1 MQVFDRMHAN
11 FISLLYLDSV
21 YYPERSVNYIW
32 GGWLALLWGHNTASY
47 SLYMGWHQRDR
58 LMIPMLCDQRILK
71 FYSTLSIILCDNLV
85 SRRYWSRWAI
95 VWCINITLAFYYA
108 IRNSSELSLCLWI
121 LPVGI
126 HKNLLNSRKLD
137 IFGLIH
143 QLKDTF
149 RQNYHV
155 TALVFVSQF

>member
-1 MQVFDRMHAN
+1 VQVFDWMHAN

-21 YYPERSVNYIW
+21 YYPERGINYIW

-71 FYSTLSIILCDNLV
+71 FDSTLSIILCDNLV

-95 VWCINITLAFYYA
+95 VRRIDITLAFYYA

-121 LPVGI
+121 LPVGV
-126 HKNLLNSRKLD
+126 HKNLFNSRNFD

-149 RQNYHV
+149 GENYYV